1 MNIRVSI
8 LETGRI
14 RIRPSYRSQSADT
27 PVWLRRLRV
36 LCDRHWTEP
45 LPINV
50 YLIEHPEGR
59 ILFDCGESPRAA
71 SPGYFPWWQP
81 FFCLCTDIRIT
92 PTEGIGARLAA
103 RGIDPKTDLKA
114 VVLSHLHHDHADGLP
129 DLVGAPVFVSAA
141 HWAAFGRPLQAALQG
156 AVPAQWPVGFVPH
169 ILEPIGPPVGP
180 WNKSY
185 PITEDGRVVAV
196 DTPGHVPGHIS
207 FVVRSDDATYLAAG
221 DLTYD

>member
-1 MNIRVSI
+1 
-8 LETGRI
+8 
-14 RIRPSYRSQSADT
+14 
-27 PVWLRRLRV
+27 
-36 LCDRHWTEP
+36 
-45 LPINV
+45 
-50 YLIEHPEGR
+50 
-59 ILFDCGESPRAA
+59 
-71 SPGYFPWWQP
+71 
-81 FFCLCTDIRIT
+81 
-92 PTEGIGARLAA
+92 
-103 RGIDPKTDLKA
+103 
-114 VVLSHLHHDHADGLP
+114 VLSHLHHDHADGLP

-207 FVVRSDDATYLAAG
+207 LLVRSDDATYLAAG
-221 DLTYD
+221 DLTYDQDLLDAEITDGVNDDPHEAVESLRKVKEYARQVPLVVLPAHDPHAAHRLENAEVFVPS